1 MTGQQAPIISAVQP
15 GRASSDSIWAFIA
28 MSGCLLLF
36 AGIVL
41 FAQSPGTPGVLLFA
55 VFASAWAGA
64 SISALTQAT
73 VLLEL
78 TATELRWR
86 TPLRSGVIPL
96 DQIIAIRWKTLGR
109 SSSQNYTPAWN
120 IRIEVRNGKRLQFV
134 SNPDMAAFT
143 DEIKAAA
150 LQVKVKLPPVIAWA
164 RAGYRGPFRDPWV

>member
-1 MTGQQAPIISAVQP
+1 
-15 GRASSDSIWAFIA
+15 

-41 FAQSPGTPGVLLFA
+41 FTQSPGTPGVLVFA
-55 VFASAWAGA
+55 VFAGVWAGA
-64 SISALTQAT
+64 SILTLTQAI

-78 TATELRWR
+78 TAMELRWR
-86 TPLRSGVIPL
+86 TPLRGGVIPL
-96 DQIIAIRWKTLGR
+96 DQIIAIRWNALGR
-109 SSSQNYTPAWN
+109 SSSRNYNPSWN
-120 IRIEVRNGKRLQFV
+120 IRIEITDRRPLQFV

-150 LQVKVKLPPVIAWA
+150 PHVKVKLPPAIAWA